1 MHKRVLLAESSD
13 TIRGVANSMLQQNGY
28 EVISVSSAAKCLEV
42 LNYSKPDIL
51 IVGSELNSDDQ
62 RLLYERITGDARFSS
77 IPMLLLSQP
86 DSPELPFP
94 PELIISMPFDPRELL
109 ERVAIFTGQ
118 AQGGQELPLVVESAR
133 ADDNTD
139 NVLDAALG
147 LDQLEVTDSEVMD
160 KTTGTSSKKG
170 NGFSETGQVETN
182 VIPEERS
189 DIVQLSSKSTIPH
202 DFSASSKLDILTNSD
217 QYSSSHADAM
227 GQAREG
233 ETHDYDWFINE
244 MQNKQ
249 DENSAVDSV
258 SANKPDTIDSHMSIT
273 EPSEL
278 VDPITPPPGKQADTV
293 VEKFIDEF
301 KKEIDK
307 VRSDEPESIL
317 LEAEAQPQKTVN
329 QHKWQESLETIGP
342 KQIDTFVRE
351 LSASLAE
358 RIADRVMSQLDS
370 KKLLEIIREEI
381 RIHFQKKT
389 DQ

>member
-13 TIRGVANSMLQQNGY
+13 TIRGIANSMLRQNGY
-28 EVISVSSAAKCLEV
+28 EVISVSSAAKGFEV

-51 IVGSELNSDDQ
+51 IVGSELKSDDQ
-62 RLLYERITGDARFSS
+62 RPFYERVTGDARFSS

-94 PELIISMPFDPRELL
+94 PELIISMPFDPREFL
-109 ERVAIFTGQ
+109 ERVAIFSGQ
-118 AQGGQELPLVVESAR
+118 AQGGEVSPLVIESAKT
-133 ADDNTD
+133 DDNTD
-139 NVLDAALG
+139 SVLDEAFG
-147 LDQLEVTDSEVMD
+147 TDTIEVTDSEVMD
-160 KTTGTSSKKG
+160 RTTGIRLK
-170 NGFSETGQVETN
+170 NGDEFSETGKVETI
-182 VIPEERS
+182 VIPEEQS
-189 DIVQLSSKSTIPH
+189 DIVQLSPKSTIPP
-202 DFSASSKLDILTNSD
+202 DFSASGKLDILTNSD
-217 QYSSSHADAM
+217 QYSSSHADGM
-227 GQAREG
+227 GQTREG

-249 DENSAVDSV
+249 DGNSAVDSV
-258 SANKPDTIDSHMSIT
+258 SGNTPKAIDSHMTIN
-273 EPSEL
+273 EPSAL
-278 VDPITPPPGKQADTV
+278 VDPITPPPGKQTDSV

-317 LEAEAQPQKTVN
+317 LKAEAQPQKTVN
-329 QHKWQESLETIGP
+329 QHKWQESLETIGA
-342 KQIDTFVRE
+342 KQVDLFVRE

-358 RIADRVMSQLDS
+358 KIADIVMSQLDS

-381 RIHFQKKT
+381 KIHLQKKS